1 MIDLMLTY
9 ANKRE
14 LKRRI
19 VDVLNSINEIDYAVR
34 DQQNR
39 DEQLASIYNATR
51 VCNKLFEEVDNANII
66 RIMDCKC

>member
-1 MIDLMLTY
+1 MIELLFTH

-39 DEQLASIYNATR
+39 DEQLANIYNATR
-51 VCNKLFEEVDNANII
+51 VCNKLFEEVDNAKII